1 MQKVVNVH
9 PLKRMAAKVLPDDS
23 ILRRVLLSEP
33 DSLEAGEYVAKLGTW
48 LVILR
53 EEMTTD

>member
-1 MQKVVNVH
+1 MQNVVDVH
-9 PLKRMAAKVLPDDS
+9 PLKRTAAKILPDDS

-53 EEMTTD
+53 EERTTD